1 MRTWIPGFA
10 CSKRATC
17 RVSSSPSAP
26 NALPENVTTVRRS
39 SGWPLRQDVAT
50 RRRAART
57 RVRMRGQAYAWRGS
71 PASATR
77 THVWKYWHM
86 PLLPYVACYRL
97 RHLRSVERKR
107 EGERQWRWRGLRGR
121 ALPSQHPPADRPPH
135 HIPEQRE
142 EDGVRP
148 HARAER
154 PPHHIPEERAE
165 DGVRQ
170 PVPSVD
176 HPAGANRGH
185 VPVHDR
191 LREIEI

>member
-107 EGERQWRWRGLRGR
+107 EGERQWRWRRLRGR

-135 HIPEQRE
+135 HIPEQ
-142 EDGVRP
+142 
-148 HARAER
+148 
-154 PPHHIPEERAE
+154 RAE

-191 LREIEI
+191 LREIEIEAMRKEARASHRVRDVPTEE